1 MLFDLKSKFGT
12 LIKDS
17 KANFPLKKNVK
28 FSIQS
33 GSSIISFNLIKRS
46 SENMF
51 QSEKWFLAQ
60 LIFSLYFF
68 SVFDYYN
75 FLI

>member
-60 LIFSLYFF
+60 FIFSLYIF
-68 SVFDYYN
+68 SVSDYYN